1 MLVCNYSKRKDTM
14 SKKLS
19 MDLLDPKEIGTAKRT
34 IPNTRSHR
42 FSNWADDHLLPWLSL
57 AALAFLAAVGIISI
71 TPMLV
76 DDFRTAFAFIVVFFL
91 VIKVRTIQ

>member
-1 MLVCNYSKRKDTM
+1 MKKNY
-14 SKKLS
+14 
-19 MDLLDPKEIGTAKRT
+19 DLLDPKEIGTAKRT

-42 FSNWADDHLLPWLSL
+42 FSNWADQNLLPWLSL
-57 AALAFLAAVGIISI
+57 AALAFLAALGIISI

-76 DDFRTAFAFIVVFFL
+76 DDFRSGFAFVVVFFL